1 MNNTT
6 TRQVIIIG
14 HGNEALNAAIV
25 MASLDKPVTL
35 IGQADDISVT
45 LDHYRFE
52 RQLLSLWDLY
62 TKEQKISVFAHI
74 TPVQEGDCFA
84 SLCQADFDRAV
95 IWVFMDML
103 TEAQLAELPQLL
115 TSPHQQIILSGLTQ
129 IGQAHD
135 LAQQFYSHWVY
146 YFPLTFMKDGA
157 NFSSMLH
164 PDVVLIGEKTPNSY
178 THSQELLFFIRH
190 AEQHS
195 VADITTVEFSRASLM
210 TMLATRISFMNEMA
224 RLADSMGVDIQR
236 VQQMMGLDKRIG
248 KDFLAAG
255 WGFGGRALPGKCYLS
270 LHSHNSSANRGA
282 CKQNCRKKYT
292 VIDQE
297 TGFEIELDNEYMMS
311 PKDLCTLD
319 FLDQVIDSGIQV
331 LKIEGRGRAP
341 EYVATVIKT
350 YREAIDAYYDGTF
363 SKDKITVWMDAL
375 NTVYNRGFWSGYYL
389 GQELGE
395 WSDVSGSVATQKKV
409 YVGKGTHFFPK
420 AEIGQFKIEAYDIKV
435 GDKILVTGPSTGA
448 QEMIIEEMFVNDTS
462 AERATKGDDCTLKL
476 PFRIRMSDKLYKIV
490 EA

>member
-35 IGQADDISVT
+35 IGRDDDISAT

-178 THSQELLFFIRH
+178 THSQELLFFICH

-255 WGFGGRALPGKCYLS
+255 WGFGGRALPAELKGL
-270 LHSHNSSANRGA
+270 
-282 CKQNCRKKYT
+282 
-292 VIDQE
+292 ID
-297 TGFEIELDNEYMMS
+297 TFSDNQVSNVLVEAV
-311 PKDLCTLD
+311 
-319 FLDQVIDSGIQV
+319 QVINEDQKELIFRKFWRHFDGFIDGKTVVIWGAGYRNGTGRTTHSAIHPLLKLLWSYQIKTLVFATNTAFELNQLYGDTPLFGIIDNPYQSLAHADGLFIINWSELQPPNIDYLNQV
-331 LKIEGRGRAP
+331 AVPIFDAKNVISQADTERLVGDYYGIGRG
-341 EYVATVIKT
+341 
-350 YREAIDAYYDGTF
+350 
-363 SKDKITVWMDAL
+363 
-375 NTVYNRGFWSGYYL
+375 N
-389 GQELGE
+389 
-395 WSDVSGSVATQKKV
+395 KV
-409 YVGKGTHFFPK
+409 
-420 AEIGQFKIEAYDIKV
+420 
-435 GDKILVTGPSTGA
+435 
-448 QEMIIEEMFVNDTS
+448 
-462 AERATKGDDCTLKL
+462 
-476 PFRIRMSDKLYKIV
+476 
-490 EA
+490 